1 MELTNETPKMTYRYI
16 FQDGHIEYAEHL
28 DNKEE
33 LEKEHGKLLIK
44 SEV

>member
-1 MELTNETPKMTYRYI
+1 MELSNETPQMTYRYI
-16 FQDGHIEYAEHL
+16 FQDGHEEYAEHL